1 MAVRSIP
8 VLLATAGLVT
18 SVSALAV
25 GLGEIR
31 LQSTINQPLAAE
43 IELLSVE
50 GREAGQLR
58 ARLGSPEDFAR
69 AGLERSYALT
79 GLAFR
84 PVLDAPGG
92 PVLKVTSPQ
101 SIREPFLDFLVR
113 LEWPDGQLL
122 RAYTLLLDL
131 PEQPVQPPLA
141 RRDGPAT
148 FDTSA
153 SASRQPQQRSLGVA
167 PLRRP
172 AITPGSDTYTVRS
185 GDTLWSVARRARPQG
200 ATVQQT
206 LMAIY
211 RENPDAFIDGDM
223 NRMRRG
229 HALRVPEA
237 SEVAAVDADDARAT
251 VWRETGAGLSTA
263 LLPVATIAS
272 SSGSDTG
279 ATSGQLRLA
288 APRLETPSGGAVTS
302 SQPGESV
309 GESSTAASV
318 QGVGQEMGS
327 GSPQGSSEL
336 LSDSEDTAVASGTA
350 LSASA
355 AEKILYLEEE
365 VQLTRRE
372 NRELHERIDN
382 LEEQLSVMSRLVELQ
397 SDSVAATRLSEP
409 ALSADAAADPVA
421 ALAEAEEASAETSA
435 GTASD
440 EPVAEER
447 TAEARVAE
455 PSLFSKAWLTL
466 GGLAVVLLGGMVVVR
481 RRHQSADEPEG
492 PALFMSYAESHAESH
507 ADSDSTLSEPEG
519 AGDALAEAE
528 SGQSDLVA
536 AEPDE
541 TENASLWTTAGDDDT
556 AGDAVDPLATFA
568 VAEPSP
574 DSAFT
579 ACVAEEREPYTGVR
593 ADGSAEERAASDEAG
608 AEAGI
613 ETPVETKTAL
623 EAAAETELE
632 FDLGLDLDS
641 DLSRDLDSGID
652 PEIDLE
658 LDLSG
663 DLGADWSDLTP
674 SSPDADGETADDSL
688 ATSPEAALDVSAA
701 WEEMP
706 KDIVANDFDG
716 LGTDPHTHPA
726 ANLGADLDA
735 DIGATAPDETSLEK
749 WFAELAGEPATGQ
762 NNGAGVAAAAAE
774 ASDRSNGTVVLS
786 SNDDY
791 RVATTFDLDFSAF
804 SAEDEALTQ
813 RDPSQTRLELA
824 RVYIDMQDSQSAR
837 EILEELAEAAN
848 EDVQRDARE
857 LLHSLG

>member
-1 MAVRSIP
+1 MAVRSIH
-8 VLLATAGLVT
+8 VLLATTGLVT

-84 PVLDAPGG
+84 PLLDAPGG

-141 RRDGPAT
+141 RRAGPAT
-148 FDTSA
+148 FDSSA
-153 SASRQPQQRSLGVA
+153 SESRQSQQRSLGVA

-172 AITPGSDTYTVRS
+172 AITPGSGTYTVRS

-237 SEVAAVDADDARAT
+237 AEVAAVDADDARAT
-251 VWRETGAGLSTA
+251 VWRETGAGVSTA

-421 ALAEAEEASAETSA
+421 ALAEAEEASAETPA

-455 PSLFSKAWLTL
+455 QSLFSKAWLTL
-466 GGLAVVLLGGMVVVR
+466 GGLAVVLLGGMVVR
-481 RRHQSADEPEG
+481 RRRLQSADEPEA
-492 PALFMSYAESHAESH
+492 PALFMSYAESHA
-507 ADSDSTLSEPEG
+507 DSDSPLSEPEG
-519 AGDALAEAE
+519 SGEALAEAE

-541 TENASLWTTAGDDDT
+541 TENASLWATAGDDDT
-556 AGDAVDPLATFA
+556 AGDAVDPLAAFA
-568 VAEPSP
+568 GA

-593 ADGSAEERAASDEAG
+593 ADGSAEERAASDEAS

-735 DIGATAPDETSLEK
+735 DLDADIGATAPDETSLEK

-813 RDPSQTRLELA
+813 RDPFQTRLELA

>member
-43 IELLSVE
+43 IELLSVA

-141 RRDGPAT
+141 RRAGPAT
-148 FDTSA
+148 FDSSA
-153 SASRQPQQRSLGVA
+153 SESRQSQQRSLGVA

-172 AITPGSDTYTVRS
+172 AITPGSGTYTVRS

-237 SEVAAVDADDARAT
+237 AEVAAVDADDARAT

-288 APRLETPSGGAVTS
+288 APRLDTPSGGAVTS

-421 ALAEAEEASAETSA
+421 ALAEAEEASAETPA

-536 AEPDE
+536 AEP
-541 TENASLWTTAGDDDT
+541 
-556 AGDAVDPLATFA
+556 
-568 VAEPSP
+568 SP

-593 ADGSAEERAASDEAG
+593 ADGSAEERAASDEAS

-735 DIGATAPDETSLEK
+735 DLDADIGATAPDETSLEK

-813 RDPSQTRLELA
+813 RDPFQTRLELA

>member
-141 RRDGPAT
+141 RRAGPAT
-148 FDTSA
+148 FDSSA
-153 SASRQPQQRSLGVA
+153 SESRQSQQRSLGVA

-172 AITPGSDTYTVRS
+172 AITPGSGTYTVRS

-237 SEVAAVDADDARAT
+237 AEVAAVDADDARAT
-251 VWRETGAGLSTA
+251 VWRETGAGVSTA

-288 APRLETPSGGAVTS
+288 APRLDTPSGGAVTS

-421 ALAEAEEASAETSA
+421 ALAEAEEASAETPA

-536 AEPDE
+536 AEP
-541 TENASLWTTAGDDDT
+541 
-556 AGDAVDPLATFA
+556 
-568 VAEPSP
+568 SP

-579 ACVAEEREPYTGVR
+579 ACVGEAACVGEREPYTGVR
-593 ADGSAEERAASDEAG
+593 ADGSAEERAASDEAS

-735 DIGATAPDETSLEK
+735 DLDADIGATAPDETSLEK

-813 RDPSQTRLELA
+813 RDPFQTRLELA